1 VRLPDLIVFSDE
13 DQAHS
18 RARGVVETVARAFSS
33 PQPHVALVVRAK
45 TRHVDH
51 VRVLCAALL
60 PIVRHAHAQLLV
72 HTHTALVRELGLD
85 GVHLSSTDDVNA
97 ARAVLPDGALLG
109 ASRHAGDAFHGLD
122 YATLSPV
129 FAPTSKPADARAPL
143 GLDALRALCASTK
156 TPLYA
161 LGGVTPKNARACVD
175 AGARGVCV
183 LGFVMGA
190 VDPARALAALS
201 AGRPPLTRG

>member
-45 TRHVDH
+45 TRPVDE

-72 HTHTALVRELGLD
+72 HTHAVLVRELGLD
-85 GVHLSSTDDVNA
+85 GVHLSSTDNVSA
-97 ARAVLPDGALLG
+97 ARALLPEGALLG
-109 ASRHAGDAFHGLD
+109 ASRHAGDAFHALD
-122 YATLSPV
+122 YATVSPV
-129 FAPTSKPADARAPL
+129 FAPTSKPEDVRAPL
-143 GLDALRALCASTK
+143 GLAGLRSQCASTK

-161 LGGVTPKNARACVD
+161 LGGVTPEMARACVD
-175 AGARGVCV
+175 AGARGAGV

-190 VDPARALAALS
+190 HDPARALAAL
-201 AGRPPLTRG
+201 TRG